1 MLHTGNKQVPGPT
14 DKMKYFARKPLR
26 RSDFYD
32 QGHQLARGYL
42 LALGM
47 IGLLAL
53 ASLGLLIAQI
63 DSQARYSRMIEQR
76 ENQRLLTLHA
86 ALFSML
92 LGPETDLVRRDQYR
106 RTILDALREIE
117 RVQQLFPA
125 QTADDPAAAILASQL
140 RWFAERERTLLLTA
154 WKVPGP
160 DLSSFLAAVPGDLRH
175 AFDAALESQHAA
187 SQRQSHL
194 YQGLATGAVCVLLFM
209 LVAEARWIF
218 APLVRTIR
226 RETCALTESRQRL
239 GAVFDT
245 VSEAIIVADAGNI
258 VQSANSEAAR
268 VWGYEPEDLIGRTLN
283 SLVLAGRDLDAAAWR
298 AMFPETGRLQTVGTR
313 RDGEPFALELSL
325 TSTLLHDP
333 SHRAPGE
340 PPAELVFTMSAR
352 DITERLET
360 ERELAAARDAALDAA
375 RSKGALVANM
385 NHEVR
390 GPLNILRETINQLAS
405 APLSEEQRG
414 LLENIVAQGD
424 ALHAVVDDLLDLSRI
439 ESGRLTLE
447 VADLDLRQLVEGTAD
462 LVAGRAVQKQVE
474 LLAFIAPD
482 VPTALRGDGAR
493 LRQVLLNLLGN
504 ALTFTRR
511 GEVVLEVSLEAAG
524 REDVTLRFSVRDTG
538 SGIAPADRPR
548 LFRAFDQTE
557 DFSGAPSGSRGLGL
571 TICRQLVER
580 MDGSID
586 CESTPGMG
594 SIFWFTV
601 PLQKQSPAGAEA
613 AAARR
618 KAENALIA
626 SLRDVHVL
634 VVDDNATC
642 RKLLSTRLAAWGMI
656 PATAES
662 GGAALAQ
669 LREQALAGTPFDIA
683 MLDLNLGSM
692 DGFTL
697 AWAIHSQPLLAHT
710 RLVLVTALG
719 LEKDS
724 LADQQVG
731 ILGSVSKPLKH
742 DTVLQVLAKVSARED
757 SSPGTAP
764 RGRSETPLV
773 RTPRFSADGPL
784 RAGGRRILLADDNP
798 INRKMTLRQLT
809 NLGFPAD
816 AVANGREVL
825 AALRA
830 QPYGLVILD
839 LHMPVLDGYETAR
852 TIRRLLEKQR
862 ADHLPL
868 VAMTANRTNGDRQR
882 CLEAGM
888 DDYLCKPV
896 RQEDLGRILARWN
909 GAERPP
915 LAAAAPARFVGDA
928 AAL

>member
-1 MLHTGNKQVPGPT
+1 
-14 DKMKYFARKPLR
+14 MKYFARKPLR
-26 RSDFYD
+26 RSDLYD
-32 QGHQLARGYL
+32 HGHRLTRGYR

-47 IGLLAL
+47 IGWLAL
-53 ASLGLLIAQI
+53 TSLGLLIAQI
-63 DSQARYSRMIEQR
+63 DSQGRYARMIEQR
-76 ENQRLLTLHA
+76 ETQRLLTLHA

-92 LGPETDLVRRDQYR
+92 LGPEMDPIRRDQYR

-117 RVQQLFPA
+117 RLQQLFPA
-125 QTADDPAAAILASQL
+125 QTADDPAAAMLAGQL
-140 RWFAERERTLLLTA
+140 RWFAGRERGLLLTA
-154 WKVPGP
+154 WAVPGP

-175 AFDAALESQHAA
+175 SFDAAIESQRAA

-194 YQGLATGAVCVLLFM
+194 YQGLATGAVCVLLLM

-218 APLVRTIR
+218 APLVLTIR
-226 RETCALTESRQRL
+226 RETCALAESRQRL

-245 VSEAIIVADAGNI
+245 VSEAIIVADAHNI
-258 VQSANSEAAR
+258 VQSANSAAAG

-313 RDGEPFALELSL
+313 RGGEPFGLELSL
-325 TSTLLHDP
+325 TSTLLPDP
-333 SHRAPGE
+333 PDRSPGQAPGH
-340 PPAELVFTMSAR
+340 LVFTMSAR

-360 ERELAAARDAALDAA
+360 ERELAAARDTALDAA

-385 NHEVR
+385 NHEVC
-390 GPLNILRETINQLAS
+390 GPLNILRETLDQLAGT
-405 APLSEEQRG
+405 PLSGEQRG
-414 LLENIVAQGD
+414 LLEEIVAQGNV
-424 ALHAVVDDLLDLSRI
+424 LHAVVDDLLDLSWI

-447 VADLDLRQLVEGTAD
+447 IADLDLRQLVEGAAD

-482 VPTALRGDGAR
+482 VPTALCGDGAR

-504 ALTFTRR
+504 ALTFTRH
-511 GEVVLEVSLEAAG
+511 GEVVVEVNLEAAAQ
-524 REDVTLRFSVRDTG
+524 EEVTLRFSVRDTG
-538 SGIAPADRPR
+538 TGIAPADRPR
-548 LFRAFDQTE
+548 LFRAFGQID
-557 DFSGAPSGSRGLGL
+557 DFSRASSGGRGLGL

-580 MDGSID
+580 MGGGID
-586 CESTPGMG
+586 CESTLGMG
-594 SIFWFTV
+594 STFWFTV
-601 PLQKQSPAGAEA
+601 PLQKQTPALVNTATGS
-613 AAARR
+613 R

-634 VVDDNATC
+634 VVDHNATC
-642 RKLLSTRLAAWGMI
+642 RKLLSARLAAWGMI
-656 PATAES
+656 PAAAES

-742 DTVLQVLAKVSARED
+742 DAILHVLAKVFAGED
-757 SSPGTAP
+757 RRSEKAP
-764 RGRSETPLV
+764 RGQSETPLV
-773 RTPRFSADGPL
+773 RTPRFFLADGPL
-784 RAGGRRILLADDNP
+784 RAGGQRILLADDNP

-839 LHMPVLDGYETAR
+839 LHMPVLDGYDTAR
-852 TIRRLLEKQR
+852 TIRRLLETQGS
-862 ADHLPL
+862 DHLAL

-888 DDYLCKPV
+888 DDYLSKPV
-896 RQEDLGRILARWN
+896 RQEDLGHMLTRWN
-909 GAERPP
+909 GAGRPP
-915 LAAAAPARFVGDA
+915 LAAAAPARFAPAGLGDA